1 MKGMKQRDSIMG
13 GVWVLLGI
21 IIAVWSAT
29 FPFGGL
35 KAPGPALLPL
45 GTGLVLILL
54 GLILLIQTRAKKD
67 SSSGDSPARLFPRG
81 APGRRVALT
90 LAVML
95 ASAILLQPVGFALTA
110 FFLMLFLMRA
120 IGQQRWRVTLFY
132 SFVSSAGVLIVFK
145 ILLKTQ
151 LPEGFLGF

>member
-1 MKGMKQRDSIMG
+1 MKSMKRKDAIMG
-13 GVWVLLGI
+13 VVWILLGI
-21 IIAVWSAT
+21 TIAVWSAT

-45 GTGLVLILL
+45 VCGLILILL
-54 GLILLIQTRAKKD
+54 GLILLIQTRARKG
-67 SSSGDSPARLFPRG
+67 SPTGDTSVRLFPGG
-81 APGRRVALT
+81 AAGRKVALT

-95 ASAILLQPVGFALTA
+95 ASATLFQPVGFALTA
-110 FFLMLFLMRA
+110 FFLILFLMRA
-120 IGQQRWRVTLFY
+120 IGQQRWRVALFY
-132 SFVSSAGVLIVFK
+132 SFVSSAGVLMVFK